1 MIAKFLIAVFVVLG
15 LIHLYWAAGG
25 RIGHSAAIPQ
35 VGNKPS
41 FQPGAIA
48 TIAVA
53 FALFGAACVVA
64 LRSGVLPD
72 PALAFLA
79 MIGCWA
85 LAAILALRAIGDFRL
100 VGFFKRVTGT
110 RFARADSLFYSP
122 LCAVLAAL
130 VAVVARG

>member
-1 MIAKFLIAVFVVLG
+1 MIAKILIAVFVVLG

-25 RIGHSAAIPQ
+25 RVGHAAAIPQ
-35 VGNKPS
+35 VGDKPS

-53 FALFGAACVVA
+53 FALFGAAGVVA
-64 LRSGVLPD
+64 IRSGVLAD
-72 PALAFLA
+72 PALSFLA
-79 MIGCWA
+79 TVGSWA
-85 LAAILALRAIGDFRL
+85 LAAILALRAVGDFRL

-110 RFARADSLFYSP
+110 PFARADTLFYSP
-122 LCAVLAAL
+122 LCAMLAAL

>member
-1 MIAKFLIAVFVVLG
+1 MIAKILIAAFVVLG

-25 RIGHSAAIPQ
+25 RIGRGSAIPQ

-41 FQPGAIA
+41 FLPGTIA

-53 FALFGAACVVA
+53 LALFGAAAVVA

-72 PALAFLA
+72 PALVFLA
-79 MIGCWA
+79 MIGCWV
-85 LAAILALRAIGDFRL
+85 LATTLALRAIGDFRL
-100 VGFFKRVTGT
+100 VGFFKRVRGT
-110 RFARADSLFYSP
+110 PFARADSLFYSP